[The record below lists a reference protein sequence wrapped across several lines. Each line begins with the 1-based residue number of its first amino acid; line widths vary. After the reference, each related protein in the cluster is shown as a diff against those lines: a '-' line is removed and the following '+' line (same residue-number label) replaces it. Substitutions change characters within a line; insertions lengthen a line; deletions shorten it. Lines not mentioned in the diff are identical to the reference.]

1 MFETDSTDMFKM
13 NKLLAKHIIPL
24 ERKGMQMLTT
34 YNNIFY
40 FDWTLSSY
48 ISEVSS
54 QAKRLKVDGV
64 AADECSED
72 GPSPVI
78 ISEALAKFFG
88 TGEREMHQP
97 EALRRVWDY
106 VKVKRLEVSVYLPSF
121 ALTWLLIWLF

>member
-1 MFETDSTDMFKM
+1 MQKLQHTITFISQTD
-13 NKLLAKHIIPL
+13 
-24 ERKGMQMLTT
+24 
-34 YNNIFY
+34 

-48 ISEVSS
+48 FSEVSS

-88 TGEREMHQP
+88 IGEREMHQP

-106 VKVKRLEVSVYLPSF
+106 VKVKRLEVSVYLPIF
-121 ALTWLLIWLF
+121 ALTWLLICLF